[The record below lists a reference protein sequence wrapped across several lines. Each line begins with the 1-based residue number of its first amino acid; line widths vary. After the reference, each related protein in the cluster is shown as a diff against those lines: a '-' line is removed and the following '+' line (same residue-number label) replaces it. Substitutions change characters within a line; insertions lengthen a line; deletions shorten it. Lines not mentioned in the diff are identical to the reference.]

1 MFIIEQ
7 LEEQKQGIEEL
18 IRKQVD
24 SFTQMSPEMI
34 QSMSLI
40 QLRLNHQHAIQSI
53 RSQIQAL
60 KDSNLKKNQEK

>member
-34 QSMSLI
+34 
-40 QLRLNHQHAIQSI
+40 
-53 RSQIQAL
+53 
-60 KDSNLKKNQEK
+60 